1 MWPTEDTAARLY
13 NCANLGLIFS
23 LCFGVAST
31 VLVVWMGNV
40 KEGYSNERIAATT
53 DRLTNAQEELARLQK
68 DAADAEAAQK
78 RVETDLEA
86 QKQHTAEAQK
96 AAADAALELAK
107 FKAPRILS
115 PEKQEA
121 IIAALRPFAGQSF
134 ALAVFP
140 DPEPLALIR
149 SLDTLLRSAG
159 WTRVPAQIQRDGGI
173 LVDVEGESAASI
185 FDSGV
190 DAYIAPDDTQS
201 VGAQHAFCQSLV
213 SVGIPCQTHHT
224 PQLAGKTPRAITI
237 SVGKKQ

>member
-1 MWPTEDTAARLY
+1 MWPTEETAARLY
-13 NCANLGLIFS
+13 NWANLGLIFG
-23 LCFGVAST
+23 LCFGVVST

-40 KEGYSNERIAATT
+40 KESYSNEKIAATT
-53 DRLTNAQEELARLQK
+53 ERLTAAQEELARLQK

-78 RVETDLEA
+78 RVETDLET
-86 QKQHTAEAQK
+86 QKQRTAEAQK

-107 FKAPRILS
+107 FRAPRVVP
-115 PEKQEA
+115 PEKEEA

-149 SLDTLLRSAG
+149 SLDTLLKSAG
-159 WTRVPAQIQRDGGI
+159 WRRAPAQIQRDGGV
-173 LVDVEGESAASI
+173 LVEVSGETAASI

-190 DAYIAPDDTQS
+190 DAYIAPDDNES
-201 VGAQHAFCQSLV
+201 LGAQRAFCQSLV
-213 SVGIPCQTHHT
+213 NVGIPCETHRT
-224 PQLAGKTPRAITI
+224 PQLVGKTPRAITI